1 MKQPTMAKYVYT
13 IMTATVVIVNNMLL
27 LFEIFHSVFFCSY
40 FSFELW
46 NLTIQK
52 RAREEKTR
60 LCKIPIDTQKS
71 NNNNLAMRLLHCD
84 VTRHLLSMNSVTSY
98 YLGKVLYTHEPRDNH
113 THLLARFHSIKDA

>member
-27 LFEIFHSVFFCSY
+27 LFEIFHSVFFCFY
-40 FSFELW
+40 FSLELW

-52 RAREEKTR
+52 RAREEKKYPKHEKKTR

-71 NNNNLAMRLLHCD
+71 NNNNLAMRL
-84 VTRHLLSMNSVTSY
+84 
-98 YLGKVLYTHEPRDNH
+98 
-113 THLLARFHSIKDA
+113 